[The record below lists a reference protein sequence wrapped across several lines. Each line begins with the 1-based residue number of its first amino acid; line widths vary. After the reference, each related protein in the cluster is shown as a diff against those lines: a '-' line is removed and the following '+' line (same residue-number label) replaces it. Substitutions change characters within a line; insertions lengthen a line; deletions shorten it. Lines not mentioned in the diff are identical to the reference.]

1 MKGTELPPNH
11 KRVIS
16 VTAKTI
22 EEELND
28 LELLLSSQKIDS
40 RIKKIIPSFSDEEKK
55 YLIEKIGELRKL
67 NNRMFEALNLES
79 SEITEAQIVKGKI
92 TYLWTVLVDSKAKA
106 LKGYGE
112 LPDDIAQTLDSYIDP
127 LLKIIDEIS

>member
-1 MKGTELPPNH
+1 MNSMELPPNH

-22 EEELND
+22 EEELDD
-28 LELLLSSQKIDS
+28 LELLLSTQKNDR
-40 RIKKIIPSFSDEEKK
+40 RIKKIIPSFSNEEKK

-67 NNRMFEALNLES
+67 NNRMFESLNLDS

-106 LKGYGE
+106 LKGYGD
-112 LPDDIAQTLDSYIDP
+112 LPDHIAQSLDSYIDSM
-127 LLKIIDEIS
+127 LKIIDEIN